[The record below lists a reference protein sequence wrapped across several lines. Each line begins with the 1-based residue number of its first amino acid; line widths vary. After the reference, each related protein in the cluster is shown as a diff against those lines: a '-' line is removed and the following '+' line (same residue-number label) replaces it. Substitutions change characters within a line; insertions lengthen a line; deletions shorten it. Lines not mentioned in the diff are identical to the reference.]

1 MRTMAR
7 CIATLPSA
15 NKALGHAVSAMVL
28 LATNGSKRVRLLQ
41 AARAQ
46 LGLPP
51 ARVLAWRDWLAQ
63 PALLDAALDGP
74 CLFKIEPPGDDPL
87 AHLQLLQDG
96 CRRLDRP
103 PVHAPEHG
111 ELLAMDAWFA
121 GFSAAMARLSHQLSG
136 LPHAQAVNAPHEI
149 CLMTDKLACQRHLIE
164 HGLPTPA
171 LLGRVDG
178 YDHLQSLLQE
188 HGLDRLYLKSR
199 YGSSAS
205 GVVAYRRNRAGRQQ
219 ATTTASTV
227 TDGGKVR
234 LFNVKRILRHEQ
246 DGRIAALVDALAAQE
261 LYAEAWLDKPRC
273 GDLHYDLRAVAIG
286 GRPAHRVA
294 RMGKQMMTNLHL
306 DSERGDA
313 ASLLTASDMAALEA
327 AVLQAARAFPASGV
341 VGYDLVVQRGQ
352 ARVLEANAFGDLLP
366 GLLWQGRDTYAAQMQ
381 DVRCHA

>member
-1 MRTMAR
+1 
-7 CIATLPSA
+7 
-15 NKALGHAVSAMVL
+15 MVL

-46 LGLPP
+46 LGLPL
-51 ARVLAWRDWLAQ
+51 ARVVAWRDWLAQ
-63 PALLDAALDGP
+63 PDLLDAALDEA

-96 CRRLDRP
+96 CLQLDRP
-103 PVHAPEHG
+103 PVQAPEHG

-121 GFSAAMARLSHQLSG
+121 GFSAAMVRLSHQLSG
-136 LPHAQAVNAPHEI
+136 LTRAQVVNAPHEI
-149 CLMTDKLACQRHLIE
+149 CLMTDKLACQRHLI
-164 HGLPTPA
+164 GQGVPTPT

-178 YDHLQSLLQE
+178 YDHLQSLLNE

-205 GVVAYRRNRAGRQQ
+205 GVVAKRRNRAGRQQ

-227 TDGGKVR
+227 REHGKVR

-246 DGRIAALVDALAAQE
+246 AGQIAELVDALAAQE
-261 LYAEAWLDKPRC
+261 LYAEAWLSKPRC
-273 GDLHYDLRAVAIG
+273 GDCHYDLRAVAIG

-294 RMGKQMMTNLHL
+294 RMGTRMLTNLHL

-313 ASLLTASDMAALEA
+313 STLLNEADMAALEA

-366 GLLWQGRDTYAAQMQ
+366 GLLWQGSDTYAAQMR
-381 DVRCHA
+381 DGHSHA